1 MTRIVLLLLLIISSH
16 IAQSQ
21 NLEVWIDD
29 KDIVTC
35 PMGTI
40 VETNVSF
47 RNNSDLPI
55 VLQVKKLKEKLQKN
69 QGAFFKLGH
78 KMTGLRSSI
87 SQNTYTIQ
95 PGETSS
101 EFVAY
106 FSTGFHEGKSE
117 VTYRFFNKDKKSDY
131 QDLTIKYD
139 VSTTVKTNKLFINH
153 QINISFMYPNPATHY
168 GEFAYKMS
176 RETSSKAEI
185 TLHNVLG
192 GEVGRFSL
200 PFNENILRINF
211 KDLDAG
217 VYFYTLVLD
226 DHSVVTKKFVVKK

>member
-1 MTRIVLLLLLIISSH
+1 MTRIILLFFLFSTH
-16 IAQSQ
+16 IALAQS
-21 NLEVWIDD
+21 LEVWINE
-29 KDIVTC
+29 KSTIPC

-47 RNNSDLPI
+47 RNTSDQP
-55 VLQVKKLKEKLQKN
+55 VEVQVKKLKEKLQKN
-69 QGAFFKLGH
+69 QGAFFKLGNR
-78 KMTGLRSSI
+78 MTGLRSSI
-87 SQNTYTIQ
+87 SQNTLTLQ

-106 FSTGFHEGKSE
+106 FSSGFHEGKSE
-117 VTYRFFNKDKKSDY
+117 VTFRFFNADKKVDY

-139 VSTTVKTNKLFINH
+139 VMSDIKTNKLFINQ

-176 RETSSKAEI
+176 MESSSKVEI

-192 GEVGRFSL
+192 SEVGRYKL
-200 PFNENILRINF
+200 PSNENILRINF

-217 VYFYTLVLD
+217 VYFYTLVMD
-226 DHSVVTKKFVVKK
+226 DQSLVTKKFVVKK

>member
-1 MTRIVLLLLLIISSH
+1 MTRIILLFLLLSSH
-16 IAQSQ
+16 IALTQS
-21 NLEVWIDD
+21 LEVWTNE
-29 KDIVTC
+29 KDLITC
-35 PMGTI
+35 PMGSI

-47 RNNSDLPI
+47 RNISDHPI

-78 KMTGLRSSI
+78 KMTGLRNSM
-87 SQNTYTIQ
+87 SQNTYTLQ

-117 VTYRFFNKDKKSDY
+117 VVYRFFNKEKKSDY
-131 QDLTIKYD
+131 EDIVIAYD
-139 VSTTVKTNKLFINH
+139 VSSNIKTNKLFVNH

-176 RETSSKAEI
+176 IEAASKAEI

-192 GEVGRFSL
+192 SEVGRYNL
-200 PFNENILRINF
+200 PSNENILRINF
-211 KDLDAG
+211 KELDAG
-217 VYFYTLVLD
+217 VYFYTLMLD
-226 DHSVVTKKFVVKK
+226 DQTVITKKFMVRK